1 MAQKRKSSFAIPM
14 VACVGVA
21 FATCTGPGQTGQ
33 SAMLA
38 ATAHPVPSSYEG
50 ANAVV
55 GAYCTRCHSDRM
67 RRGELVLEGF
77 DLAINFSGADAHPAR
92 VQHRVRTAIDDH
104 AAALGDLSVIAVTPD
119 IGKAF
124 EIGGEERGL
133 CRVLV
138 GITWNSKAA
147 CVDNDE

>member
-77 DLAINFSGADAHPAR
+77 DLANAPQNAEAVEKMI
-92 VQHRVRTAIDDH
+92 TETH
-104 AAALGDLSVIAVTPD
+104 AAALAE
-119 IGKAF
+119 F
-124 EIGGEERGL
+124 ELAKESREMANQELMELKRLTAEINE
-133 CRVLV
+133 VL
-138 GITWNSKAA
+138 KREAK
-147 CVDNDE
+147 